1 LEIPTVNQPAA
12 EARVKAAAVES
23 VEEAKR
29 ALVGQSSL
37 RQSPVKQSLH
47 YRMVITAYRVFAIT
61 VLYLVL
67 AGILAY
73 AWVMGFYAVN
83 SSWAAPVILSAE
95 DEKSLD
101 FREKLVT
108 SQQTIEDLKVDT
120 NKLQSGLAEM
130 KKHRGALLELEPEL
144 QQAIARERNHNQ
156 TTGPELSK
164 LDQQKQ
170 ADNVKTQQVL
180 AQLKEV
186 ESNIN
191 KDLAAGLITKGDAAT
206 QLSALNTAQGAY
218 TDSKIAEILLTDS
231 VLDKTTIGTNSL
243 DVLEKQAELRSEVA
257 QLDIAISVADK
268 QLTEELRQI
277 DRLRQAITTAKQSP
291 YYLNASGQLR
301 LYFAFVPYDNQANAL
316 VGSSVY
322 DCYLNMIGCRK
333 VGSVKQLFAGEEQ
346 AIHPIFKT
354 QIRGFLIQLN
364 LDNDHAE
371 SAKSKTIFLGRK
383 PVLF

>member
-1 LEIPTVNQPAA
+1 LATSIVNPPPAEIKKV
-12 EARVKAAAVES
+12 
-23 VEEAKR
+23 
-29 ALVGQSSL
+29 
-37 RQSPVKQSLH
+37 PVKQSLH
-47 YRMVITAYRVFAIT
+47 YTLVITLYRIFAIT

-73 AWVMGFYAVN
+73 AFVMGFYAVN

-108 SQQTIEDLKVDT
+108 SQQTIEDLKVDSK
-120 NKLQSGLAEM
+120 KLESGLAEM

-144 QQAIARERNHNQ
+144 QDAIAREQTHNHA
-156 TTGPELSK
+156 TGPALAA

-170 ADNVKTQQVL
+170 ADNLKTQTVL

-186 ESNIN
+186 ESRIN

-206 QLSALNTAQGAY
+206 QIAALNQAQGAY
-218 TDSKIAEILLTDS
+218 TDSRIAEILLTDG
-231 VLDKTTIGTNSL
+231 VQDKTTTGTNSL

-257 QLDIAISVADK
+257 QLDVAISVSEK
-268 QLTEELRQI
+268 QLQEESRQI
-277 DRLRQAITTAKQSP
+277 DRLREAIATAKQSP
-291 YYLNASGQLR
+291 YYLNASGQQR
-301 LYFAFVPYDNQANAL
+301 LYFAFVPYDNQASAL
-316 VGSSVY
+316 AGAAVY
-322 DCYLNMIGCRK
+322 DCYLNMVLCRK
-333 VGSVKQLFAGEEQ
+333 VGSVKQIFPGEQE

-354 QIRGFLIQLN
+354 QIRGFLIQMN
-364 LDNDHAE
+364 LDHAD
-371 SAKSKTIFLGRK
+371 SAKSKTVFLGRK

>member
-1 LEIPTVNQPAA
+1 
-12 EARVKAAAVES
+12 
-23 VEEAKR
+23 
-29 ALVGQSSL
+29 
-37 RQSPVKQSLH
+37 
-47 YRMVITAYRVFAIT
+47 MITLYRVFAIT

-73 AWVMGFYAVN
+73 AFVMGFYAVN
-83 SSWAAPVILSAE
+83 SSWAAPVILSAA

-144 QQAIARERNHNQ
+144 QQAIVREKTHNR
-156 TTGPELSK
+156 TTGPELAT

-170 ADNVKTQQVL
+170 ADNVKTQKVL

-186 ESNIN
+186 EANIN

-206 QLSALNTAQGAY
+206 QLAALNTAQGAY
-218 TDSKIAEILLTDS
+218 TDSRIAEILLTDS
-231 VLDKTTIGTNSL
+231 VLDKTTTGTNSL

-257 QLDIAISVADK
+257 QLDVAVNVAEK
-268 QLTEELRQI
+268 QLQEENRQI
-277 DRLRQAITTAKQSP
+277 DRLRQAIQTAKQSP
-291 YYLNASGQLR
+291 YYLNASGEKT
-301 LYFAFVPYDNQANAL
+301 LYFAFVPYDNQANA
-316 VGSSVY
+316 VAGAAVY
-322 DCYLNMIGCRK
+322 DCYLNMVGCRR
-333 VGSVKQLFAGEEQ
+333 VGTVKQIFPGEEQ

-354 QIRGFLIQLN
+354 QIRGFLIQMN
-364 LDNDHAE
+364 LDHAE
-371 SAKSKTIFLGRK
+371 SAKSKTVFLGRK
-383 PVLF
+383 PMLF